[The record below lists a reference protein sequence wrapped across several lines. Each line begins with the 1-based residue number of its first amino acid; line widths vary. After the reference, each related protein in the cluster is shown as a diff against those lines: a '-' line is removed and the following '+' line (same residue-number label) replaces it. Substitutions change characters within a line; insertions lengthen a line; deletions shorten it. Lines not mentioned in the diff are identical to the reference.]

1 VNSTPHF
8 HRDAQ
13 RFLRDGDRVAWHD
26 KAVWHLR
33 VKRDSAADDVPDW
46 EPLRS
51 HAAAIK
57 AHVLDHLPE
66 LLTQFVQKARAA
78 GWKLHFA
85 ADAAELRTTVH
96 GILQQRGAKQVVK
109 SKSML
114 TEECG
119 LNPYLEQRGLE
130 VVDTDLGERIV
141 QLRHEPPSHIVIP
154 AIHLRRREIGE
165 LFQHT
170 MGTPAGEEDPTRL
183 AHAARKDLRAR
194 FLGAEAG
201 ITGVNLAVAQ
211 TGSIVIC
218 TNEGNADL
226 GTVLPRTHIACM
238 GAEKLIPTL
247 ADAAVFLRL
256 LARSATGQPI
266 TAFTTH
272 LTGPDPNRPDHE
284 AHLVIVDAGR
294 SRLNADAEHR
304 RSLSCIRCGACLNTC
319 PVYRRSSGH
328 SYGLTV
334 PGPIGSVL
342 GPAMAG
348 EQLARE
354 LPFAST
360 LCGSCTNVCPVKIDL
375 HDQLLSWR
383 RRLAD
388 HKIVPWSKRV
398 AMRLGAWVM
407 SRPRLYAFAGRWA
420 RRLWPLITL
429 RLPGNPIGPWLK
441 ERDLPPAPGRAFRD
455 RWQQIADKPP
465 ARALPAKAKAAAA
478 AAAPAP
484 AAAPPPEAAKAKGG
498 ASPKQ
503 QARAEKKRKKR
514 AGHG

>member
-1 VNSTPHF
+1 MGTPTPRF
-8 HRDAQ
+8 HRDAE
-13 RFLRDGDRVAWHD
+13 RFLTDGDRVAWHD

-33 VKRDSAADDVPDW
+33 VKRDAAADDVPDW
-46 EPLRS
+46 EALRS
-51 HAAAIK
+51 HAAAVK

-66 LLTQFVQKARAA
+66 LLETFVANARAA
-78 GWKLHFA
+78 GWRVHFA
-85 ADAAELRTTVH
+85 GDAAELRSTVE
-96 GILQQRGAKQVVK
+96 GILSARGARKVVK

-119 LNPYLEQRGLE
+119 LNHHLEARGFE
-130 VVDTDLGERIV
+130 VTDTDLGERIV

-165 LFQHT
+165 LFHRT
-170 MGTPAGEEDPTRL
+170 MNTPAGEDDPTRL
-183 AHAARKDLRAR
+183 AHAARRDLRAR
-194 FLGAEAG
+194 FLAGDAG
-201 ITGVNLAVAQ
+201 ITGVNLAVAE
-211 TGSIVIC
+211 TGSIIIC

-238 GAEKLIPTL
+238 GAEKLIPAL

-272 LTGPDPNRPDHE
+272 LTGPDPQRPGHE

-294 SRLNADAEHR
+294 SALNADAEHR

-319 PVYRRSSGH
+319 PVYRRASGH
-328 SYGLTV
+328 AYGLTV

-348 EQLARE
+348 AQAARE

-375 HDQLLSWR
+375 HDQLLAWR
-383 RRLAD
+383 RRLAERR
-388 HKIVPWSKRV
+388 VVSWPKRL
-398 AMRLGAWVM
+398 AMRVGAAVM
-407 SRPRLYAFAGRWA
+407 ARPRLYAFMGAVA
-420 RRLWPLITL
+420 RRLWPLLI
-429 RLPGNPIGPWLK
+429 RRFPGNPLGPWLA
-441 ERDLPPAPGRAFRD
+441 ERALPPAPGSSFRA
-455 RWQQIADKPP
+455 RWRQN
-465 ARALPAKAKAAAA
+465 ALPA
-478 AAAPAP
+478 APARPALP
-484 AAAPPPEAAKAKGG
+484 AAGEDDRE
-498 ASPKQ
+498 
-503 QARAEKKRKKR
+503 QARR
-514 AGHG
+514 GHG

>member
-1 VNSTPHF
+1 VNGTPHF
-8 HRDAQ
+8 HRDAE

-33 VKRDSAADDVPDW
+33 VKRDGAADDVPDW
-46 EPLRS
+46 EALRT

-66 LLTQFVQKARAA
+66 LLTEFVTRARAV
-78 GWKLHFA
+78 GWKVHFA
-85 ADAAELRTTVH
+85 GDPAELRSTVE
-96 GILQQRGAKQVVK
+96 GILKARGATKVVK

-119 LNPYLEQRGLE
+119 LNPHLEARGFE

-165 LFQHT
+165 LFQRT

-183 AHAARKDLRAR
+183 AHAARQDLRAR
-194 FLGAEAG
+194 FLAAEAG

-272 LTGPDPNRPDHE
+272 LTGPDPARPEHE

-294 SRLNADAEHR
+294 SQLNADAEHR
-304 RSLSCIRCGACLNTC
+304 RALSCIRCGACLNTC

-348 EQLARE
+348 EQAARE

-383 RRLAD
+383 RRLAE
-388 HKIVPWSKRV
+388 KQVVSWSKRL

-407 SRPRLYAFAGRWA
+407 ARPGLYGFAGRWV
-420 RRLWPLITL
+420 RRLWPLVTL
-429 RLPGNPIGPWLK
+429 RLPGSPVAPWLK
-441 ERDLPPAPGRAFRD
+441 ERDLPPAPSRAFRD
-455 RWQQIADKPP
+455 RWKQIADKPP
-465 ARALPAKAKAAAA
+465 ARLALPPKPEPTS
-478 AAAPAP
+478 PAP
-484 AAAPPPEAAKAKGG
+484 DAVKPARPAEPRKKAGKG
-498 ASPKQ
+498 
-503 QARAEKKRKKR
+503 KKR
-514 AGHG
+514 AGRHG

>member
-1 VNSTPHF
+1 
-8 HRDAQ
+8 
-13 RFLRDGDRVAWHD
+13 
-26 KAVWHLR
+26 
-33 VKRDSAADDVPDW
+33 
-46 EPLRS
+46 
-51 HAAAIK
+51 
-57 AHVLDHLPE
+57 
-66 LLTQFVQKARAA
+66 
-78 GWKLHFA
+78 
-85 ADAAELRTTVH
+85 
-96 GILQQRGAKQVVK
+96 
-109 SKSML
+109 
-114 TEECG
+114 
-119 LNPYLEQRGLE
+119 

-294 SRLNADAEHR
+294 SLLNADAEHR

-388 HKIVPWSKRV
+388 KKIVPWSKRV

>member
-1 VNSTPHF
+1 MNGTPHF
-8 HRDAQ
+8 HRDAE
-13 RFLRDGDRVAWHD
+13 RFLRDGERVAWHD

-33 VKRDSAADDVPDW
+33 VKRGTAADDVPDW
-46 EPLRS
+46 EALRT

-66 LLTQFVQKARAA
+66 LLAQFVDKARAA
-78 GWKLHFA
+78 GWKVHFA
-85 ADAAELRTTVH
+85 GDAAEFRTTVH
-96 GILQQRGAKQVVK
+96 GILKQRGATKVVK

-119 LNPYLEQRGLE
+119 VNRYLEQQGLE

-165 LFQHT
+165 LFQRT

-183 AHAARKDLRAR
+183 AHAARKDLRQR
-194 FLGAEAG
+194 FLAAEAG

-238 GAEKLIPTL
+238 GAEKLIPNL

-272 LTGPDPNRPDHE
+272 LTGPDPSRPDHE

-294 SRLNADAEHR
+294 SQLNADAEHR

-348 EQLARE
+348 AQLARE

-388 HKIVPWSKRV
+388 QKVVSWSKRA
-398 AMRLGAWVM
+398 AMRVGAWVM
-407 SRPRLYAFAGRWA
+407 SRPRLYAFAGRWV

-429 RLPGNPIGPWLK
+429 RLPGNPVGAWLK
-441 ERDLPPAPGRAFRD
+441 ERDLPPAPGRSFRD
-455 RWQQIADKPP
+455 RWQQIADKP
-465 ARALPAKAKAAAA
+465 AVRALPPAKAATGTPTAPT
-478 AAAPAP
+478 AAPEP
-484 AAAPPPEAAKAKGG
+484 AKPKGG
-498 ASPKQ
+498 GPSPKQ
-503 QARAEKKRKKR
+503 QARADKKKRKR